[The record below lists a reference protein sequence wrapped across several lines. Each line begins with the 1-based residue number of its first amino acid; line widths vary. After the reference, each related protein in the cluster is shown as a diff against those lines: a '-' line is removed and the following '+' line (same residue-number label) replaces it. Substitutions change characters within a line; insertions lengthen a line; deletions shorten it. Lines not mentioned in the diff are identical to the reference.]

1 MLIGKILVLA
11 RRDLKKWSKSRFSLA
26 WVVLRPLPWL
36 LLFGKSLDPSKFLGD
51 VSGSTQQ
58 QTEASLRATLSGAPD
73 YFSFMAIGMLSVMV
87 MTLSMLSM
95 GSIVFDRYTGFLDK
109 VLASP
114 ARRETILL
122 SKVVASV
129 TRGII
134 QALAL
139 FLVALALGM
148 QTGPGFGIFEAI
160 EAFAVLVVLGT
171 GMSSIFVSI
180 GARIK
185 RWEAQEAIAT
195 AVTFPI
201 MIDCIVEDTD
211 DEAIMQACRY
221 KPRFMQAQIDHYAPH
236 ATDWAHTPGYEA
248 WQRIFAGM
256 EERTRP
262 EGIVPWCEW
271 QLIGSAETVLRRLRA
286 YLDVGFNHI
295 ILHFATPGIPVD
307 VRHDWATRFAR
318 DVAPHVSPRLP
329 AGTAVS
335 GGTL

>member
-1 MLIGKILVLA
+1 VLIGKILVLS

-58 QTEASLRATLSGAPD
+58 QTEASLRGTLSGAPD

-122 SKVVASV
+122 SKVVAST

-134 QALAL
+134 QAIAL

-148 QTGPGFGIFEAI
+148 QTGSGFGIFEAI
-160 EAFAVLVVLGT
+160 EAFAVLVILGF

-185 RWEAQEAIAT
+185 RWEAQEAVAT
-195 AVTFPI
+195 AITFPI
-201 MIDCIVEDTD
+201 MFTSNALYPLEHMPSWLRPL
-211 DEAIMQACRY
+211 AILNPITHSTSILRQLIYGSQSGPFSTVYPDILFLGA
-221 KPRFMQAQIDHYAPH
+221 F
-236 ATDWAHTPGYEA
+236 TLLS
-248 WQRIFAGM
+248 
-256 EERTRP
+256 
-262 EGIVPWCEW
+262 GIV
-271 QLIGSAETVLRRLRA
+271 LFVVANRIRRI
-286 YLDVGFNHI
+286 NE
-295 ILHFATPGIPVD
+295 
-307 VRHDWATRFAR
+307 
-318 DVAPHVSPRLP
+318 
-329 AGTAVS
+329 
-335 GGTL
+335 